1 MTDFTEPQIAWL
13 KTAVGRSGEF
23 AQAALH
29 EQEKSKALQDI
40 LGNVGQLSADLVA
53 AQDFSVEWSETQ
65 RKHFW
70 SKTATETRV
79 VASMAW
85 SDGDRD
91 SEVDTRHDL
100 RDGYQVDP
108 DKARQV
114 QKMHQKLVEIQKKM
128 EAAVDS
134 EGTRLFTARDIE
146 RELWSPLVKANVIPS
161 NAVADQYS
169 QEAQVFNGA
178 CEIYG
183 EQLKQHTETASKHE
197 KLQRGLMIA
206 KDTVALM
213 GSAASAAIS
222 IANFDGVSMSQSEKN
237 ELTDLKKQDGD
248 NTLPAEKQARLDELT
263 AQDQSGKEAKR
274 QQAYATLAF
283 GLANGAFDLTNKAL
297 DKPSE
302 KRNWEIAQLAFEV
315 VAKAA
320 TDSISSD
327 QAERNAN
334 DKGTAALQSYKAG
347 TETAK
352 KLIAASLATSKIV
365 FRVKDLLD
373 APPSGR
379 DGIAKALVAT
389 LADAIGSAFGAFDVP
404 KGKDDQGQT
413 VAGTNGQWSK
423 IGAYIAAGIVGAA
436 NIAQIVKL
444 VHDAGQPDSNKKID
458 PTALMAAI
466 GLNVVGAIMVGT
478 YEPASAGVREE
489 VGNDRHS
496 TAPLQETKAME
507 TSRLAA
513 TSKNIGDMTT
523 VLKGADSLFAA
534 FPVSQTI
541 DPDKMATKL
550 ALANAELEAQAR
562 AEDFASYQKRM
573 GEDEEFKQAL
583 LDDIAKETEE
593 RQVELMKLIE
603 DATPSPDDLAD
614 QEKAK
619 KAMAAMDKLIAEAEA
634 VKTKWLVIDQLS
646 SGTTTLL
653 VKFLP
658 GASLAAAIRQLAMD
672 VAYLLKKS
680 QELNLWLTN
689 TALTYGNDS
698 VYGPAI
704 SSRVASAKIQVSE
717 KTLNAVSSLT
727 GVVMESLRLADVT
740 GAATVGTIV
749 NSMAR
754 ALANYGYK
762 MQKEAAIAK
771 GWALY
776 KEARLPENK
785 GDRKLARKA
794 MRWNSTLSKCVLAYG
809 IVKDGDPVA
818 KEVARN
824 CGLTPEILQDQ
835 SDVCQK
841 VVSYFM
847 SVYSDDPVV
856 LHRIPIAKPW
866 HPGTPELTLTSWI
879 RFKAAAVAK
888 AVPPLSKDSA
898 KTPAVDKHF
907 ARLSELCG
915 GGPGYGAARD
925 KAFPAGDG
933 TIRRAEAYGSFL
945 DGAMAAAEG
954 LVISLDGYVPVN
966 GPYTAEGE
974 AWTENAQHKDM
985 TEIVESFRAMAILLR
1000 SEIKFDL
1007 AERKVLLET
1016 EEEAGALDLSSLFD
1030 VEEDEAEEVAA

>member
-1 MTDFTEPQIAWL
+1 MTNFTEPQITWL
-13 KTAVGRSGEF
+13 QTAVGRRGEF
-23 AQAALH
+23 VQAAAH
-29 EQEKSKALQDI
+29 EEEKSQALQEI
-40 LGNVGQLSADLVA
+40 LGNVDQLSAELVA
-53 AQDFSVEWSETQ
+53 AQDFSIEWTETQ

-79 VASMAW
+79 VATMAW
-85 SDGDRD
+85 STGDRD

-108 DKARQV
+108 DKAREV
-114 QKMHQKLVEIQKKM
+114 QKMHQKLVELQTKM

-134 EGTRLFTARDIE
+134 EGNPLFTARDIE

-183 EQLKQHTETASKHE
+183 EQLKQHSKTASKHE

-213 GSAASAAIS
+213 GSVASAAIS
-222 IANFDGVSMSQSEKN
+222 IANFDGASMSQSEKN
-237 ELTDLKKQDGD
+237 ELADLKKQDSD
-248 NTLPAEKQARLDELT
+248 NTMPADKQARLDDLK

-283 GLANGAFDLTNKAL
+283 GLANGAFDLANKAL

-302 KRNWEIAQLAFEV
+302 KRNWEIAELAFNV
-315 VAKAA
+315 VAQAA
-320 TDSISSD
+320 IASISSD

-334 DKGTAALQSYKAG
+334 DKGTAALQSYKQG
-347 TETAK
+347 TDVAK
-352 KLIAASLATSKIV
+352 KVISASLAGSKMV
-365 FRVKDLLD
+365 FRIKDLLD

-389 LADAIGSAFGAFDVP
+389 LADAIGNGLGALDVP
-404 KGKDDQGQT
+404 KGKDEHGQT
-413 VAGTNGQWSK
+413 VDGTNGQWSK
-423 IGAYIAAGIVGAA
+423 IGAYVAAAIVGAA

-444 VHDAGQPDSNKKID
+444 VHAAGQPDSNKKID
-458 PTALMAAI
+458 PAALMAAI
-466 GLNVVGAIMVGT
+466 GLNVVEGIMIGT
-478 YEPASAGVREE
+478 YEPASAGVRET
-489 VGNDRHS
+489 VGNDQHS
-496 TAPLQETKAME
+496 TAPLQETTAME

-513 TSKNIGDMTT
+513 TGKDIGDMTKA
-523 VLKGADSLFAA
+523 LQGANSLFAA

-541 DPDKMATKL
+541 DPDKMQAKL
-550 ALANAELEAQAR
+550 AQANADLEAQAR
-562 AEDFASYQKRM
+562 EEDFASYQKRM
-573 GEDEEFKQAL
+573 NEDEAFKAEL
-583 LDDIAKETEE
+583 LADIAQETEE

-614 QEKAK
+614 QEKAQ

-634 VKTKWLVIDQLS
+634 VKMKWMVIDQLS
-646 SGTTTLL
+646 SGATTIL

-672 VAYLLKKS
+672 VAYLVKKS
-680 QELNLWLTN
+680 DELNLWLTN

-704 SSRVASAKIQVSE
+704 SSRVASAKIQVSQ
-717 KTLNAVSSLT
+717 KTLDTITSLT
-727 GVVMESLRLADVT
+727 GVVMESLRLADIT
-740 GAATVGTIV
+740 GVATAGTIA

-754 ALANYGYK
+754 ALTNYGYK
-762 MQKEAAIAK
+762 MQKEAAVAE

-776 KEARLPENK
+776 KQARLPENK

-809 IVKDGDPVA
+809 IVKDGDPIA

-866 HPGTPELTLTSWI
+866 HPGTPEVTLTSWI
-879 RFKAAAVAK
+879 RFKAAASAK

-907 ARLSELCG
+907 ARLTELCG
-915 GGPGYGAARD
+915 GGPGYGAKRD
-925 KAFPAGDG
+925 AEFPANDSV
-933 TIRRAEAYGSFL
+933 IRRSEAYGSFL
-945 DGAMAAAEG
+945 NEALAAAEG
-954 LVISLDGYVPVN
+954 LVTTLDGYVPLN
-966 GPYTAEGE
+966 GAPPAEEGE
-974 AWTENAQHKDM
+974 SWTENAQHKDM
-985 TEIVESFRAMAILLR
+985 TAIVESFRALAILLR
-1000 SEIKFDL
+1000 SEIKFDQ

-1016 EEEAGALDLSSLFD
+1016 EEEAAAIDLANLF
-1030 VEEDEAEEVAA
+1030 EAEEEAAA